1 MLGNFT
7 YCNPTKLYFG
17 EDSLKN
23 LNNELPKYGENV
35 VLVYGG
41 GSIKKNGIYDEVV
54 GILQKCGKNVAEISG
69 VMPNPTLSKLY
80 EGVEIAKKHNAD
92 LILAVGGGSV
102 CDYSKAVAVS
112 VNCNGDLW
120 EKYYVRFEEPDCK
133 IIPVGCVL
141 TMVGTGSEMNAGSV
155 ITNEKTKQKI
165 GHVFASE
172 DVMPKFTVLNPKY
185 TMTLPEYQMA
195 AGIYD
200 IFNHICEQY
209 FSGNDDNTTDYIAEG
224 LMRSVVH
231 SSRIAVKNPQDY
243 EARSNIMWTATWALN
258 TLLKMGKSTD
268 WTVHML
274 GQALG
279 GYTNATHGMTL
290 SAVSL
295 AYYRYIM
302 PYGLDKFVR
311 FAENVWNVSSD
322 GKSKEQIAAEGLSE
336 MEKWMKEIG
345 VVMNISELGAS
356 EADLE
361 KLADLT
367 VHMSGGYKPL
377 IKAEIMEVFRESL

>member
-23 LNNELPKYGENV
+23 LNNELPKYDENV

-112 VNCNGDLW
+112 VNCNGDPW

-141 TMVGTGSEMNAGSV
+141 TMAGTGSEMNAGSV

-172 DVMPKFTVLNPKY
+172 DVMPRFTVLNPKY

-361 KLADLT
+361 KLAELT
-367 VHMSGGYKPL
+367 ISMSGGYKPL
-377 IKAEIMEVFRESL
+377 EKSEVIKVFRDSL